1 MKKFEYLIDKIVD
14 LKIDLFKEKN
24 LNERLKNEN
33 KAHEIM
39 AASLKLELTNLRL
52 ALNDKQ
58 ENNEQ

>member
-33 KAHEIM
+33 KAHEVVT
-39 AASLKLELTNLRL
+39 AGLKLELTNLRL
-52 ALNDKQ
+52 IINTEQ

>member
-39 AASLKLELTNLRL
+39 TASLKLELTNLRL

-58 ENNEQ
+58 ENNDQ

>member
-14 LKIDLFKEKN
+14 LKIDLFKKEN

-39 AASLKLELTNLRL
+39 TASLKLELTNLRL
-52 ALNDKQ
+52 IINTKQ
-58 ENNEQ
+58 EENEQ

>member
-33 KAHEIM
+33 KAHEVVT
-39 AASLKLELTNLRL
+39 AGLKLELTNLRL

>member
-39 AASLKLELTNLRL
+39 TASLKLELTNLRL
-52 ALNDKQ
+52 LLNDKK